1 MNSQFYDGAWK
12 HLVNLKKI
20 LSTHTHFDHI
30 KYLDE
35 VSSQYPQIQ
44 IYGHANPEEKMGDN
58 LMTKVFTNGCFD
70 IIHPGHLSMLKH
82 CAAIGEHVL
91 VGIDS
96 DARVREMKGNNRP
109 IDDQEARR
117 LMLMNIK
124 WVNEVKIFTETF
136 FFAK

>member
-1 MNSQFYDGAWK
+1 
-12 HLVNLKKI
+12 
-20 LSTHTHFDHI
+20 
-30 KYLDE
+30 
-35 VSSQYPQIQ
+35 
-44 IYGHANPEEKMGDN
+44 
-58 LMTKVFTNGCFD
+58 MTKVFTNGCFD

-109 IDDQEARR
+109 INDQEARR

-124 WVNEVKIFTETF
+124 WVNEVKIFNTDEELSQLVEEYQPDYMIVGADWKEKKVIGSEHAKIVGF
-136 FFAK
+136 FEKLNEHSTTNIIKRIANR